1 MNLGIFDKLCTY
13 IINAITHLMFLDAYN
28 RISTKSGTQFNFP
41 HKESAATLFSFVI
54 KLFINTKS
62 AAAIISRL
70 SIYNKVIVITNPT
83 PAVAVAAAT
92 SSGAPGKFSWVVVL
106 NSQASTIVFF
116 LIGFPTRSSNSYSRK
131 RTQ

>member
-1 MNLGIFDKLCTY
+1 MF
-13 IINAITHLMFLDAYN
+13 INDYN
-28 RISTKSGTQFNFP
+28 RISIISGTQFNFP
-41 HKESAATLFSFVI
+41 HKKSAATLFSFVI
-54 KLFINTKS
+54 KLFISTKS

-83 PAVAVAAAT
+83 PTVAAAT

-116 LIGFPTRSSNSYSRK
+116 LIGFPTSSNNRK